1 MNFIDTNKTNLV
13 NVVEGSILEP
23 LKQSK
28 LILSYDKK
36 EDGLLGVKYEIRLP
50 KKQVKE
56 LQQDQNTDLGLEDA
70 GFGK

>member
-56 LQQDQNTDLGLEDA
+56 LQQDQNTDSGLEDA